1 VGDISLIVLNNDFVS
16 GYSYHSLH
24 HTQFRTNYA
33 LFMPFYD
40 YIYGT
45 MDKSSNS
52 LYESSLQRP
61 DDIPD
66 AVYLTHPTTPQS
78 IYHLRI
84 GFASLASKPFT
95 SKWYM
100 WLMWPVTLWSMIVAW
115 IYGRTF
121 VAERNIFKKVKL
133 QSWVVPRYNVHVSF
147 LAFLSLPYA
156 YV

>member
-1 VGDISLIVLNNDFVS
+1 
-16 GYSYHSLH
+16 
-24 HTQFRTNYA
+24 
-33 LFMPFYD
+33 MPFYD

-45 MDKSSNS
+45 MDKSSDS

-66 AVYLTHPTTPQS
+66 AIYLTHPTTLQS

-95 SKWYM
+95 SKWYT

-121 VAERNIFKKVKL
+121 VAERNVFKEVKL
-133 QSWVVPRYNVHVSF
+133 QSWIVPRYNIHVSF
-147 LAFLSLPYA
+147 LAFQSIPYTF
-156 YV
+156 V